1 MALVD
6 TEKMGVVGQGFNQ
19 LPVLRQLGMFVGLAA
34 SIAIGVTAVLWAWQ
48 PDYRTLYSNLTEK
61 DIGMVADALAKSGV
75 EYKMGGD
82 GATVMVPAGK
92 VHDARLKLA
101 ALGLPKGTGTG
112 FEMLDEDSGFGTSQ
126 FMETARYQR
135 ALEGELSRTI
145 GAMVNVQSARV
156 HIAVPKQSSFVR
168 EPKKTSASV
177 LVNLYPGRELD
188 DGQVG
193 SIVHL
198 VAASVPNLEA
208 NGVTVVDQSGRLLN
222 SSETS
227 DDVRVTSNQ
236 LTYQKS
242 LESYYIK
249 RIESILS
256 PVVGIGGVRAQV
268 VADID
273 FTTTEQTQESF
284 KPDTPSVRSEQ
295 IVEENARGGQT
306 AGGVPGALSNQPPEA
321 GAITP
326 PAAAAAPAA
335 GGSTTSLTTAPGTTR
350 RATRNFELDKTIS
363 HTRQASGRIQRLSI
377 AVVVDDQQI
386 VENGEVTRTPHPPE
400 EIERMT
406 NLVKE
411 AVGFNEQRGDTIN
424 VINKSFAAPLPA
436 EPLPDVP
443 LLDQPWVSSAT
454 RIGLAGALLVVLM
467 FGVLKP
473 VLTQLAAKGAESR
486 SAVQAGELAL
496 AGEARAAIPA
506 PTPQQNALTTAKTLA
521 TQEPQRVAQV
531 VKNWVEND
539 AG

>member
-6 TEKMGVVGQGFNQ
+6 TEKMGVVGQGFSQ
-19 LPVLRQLGMFVGLAA
+19 LPVLRQLGLFIGLAA
-34 SIAIGVTAVLWAWQ
+34 SIAVGVTAVMWAWT

-61 DIGMVADALAKSGV
+61 DVGMVADALAKSGV
-75 EYKMGGD
+75 EYKMGGN
-82 GATVMVPAGK
+82 GSTVLVPAGE
-92 VHDARLKLA
+92 VHNARLKLA
-101 ALGLPKGTGTG
+101 AMGLPKGSGTG
-112 FEMLDEDSGFGTSQ
+112 FEILEEDSSFGTSQ
-126 FMETARYQR
+126 FLENARYQH

-145 GAMVNVQSARV
+145 SAMINVQSARV

-208 NGVTVVDQSGRLLN
+208 GGVTVVDQSGRLLN

-227 DDVRVTSNQ
+227 NDVRITANQ
-236 LTYQKS
+236 FTYQKS
-242 LESYYIK
+242 LESYYNK
-249 RIESILS
+249 RIESILA
-256 PVVGIGGVRAQV
+256 PIVGTGGVKAQV

-273 FTTTEQTQESF
+273 FTVTEQTQESF
-284 KPDTPSVRSEQ
+284 NPETPSVRSEQ
-295 IVEENARGGQT
+295 VIEETARGGQG

-321 GAITP
+321 GTAAPGAAAPGAAASLTTP
-326 PAAAAAPAA
+326 PA
-335 GGSTTSLTTAPGTTR
+335 GTR
-350 RATRNFELDKTIS
+350 RSTRNFELDKTIS
-363 HTRQASGRIQRLSI
+363 HTRRQSGKVQRLSI
-377 AVVVDDQQI
+377 AVVVDDQQA
-386 VENGEVTRTPHPPE
+386 VDEGGEVTRTPHAPE

-411 AVGFNEQRGDTIN
+411 AVGFSEARGDTIN
-424 VINKSFAAPLPA
+424 VINKSFAVPPPA

-443 LLDQPWVSSAT
+443 FLEQAWVPSA
-454 RIGLAGALLVVLM
+454 IKVGLAGVLIMAVM
-467 FGVLKP
+467 FGILKP
-473 VLTQLAAKGAESR
+473 ILTELAAKG
-486 SAVQAGELAL
+486 VQFKNLAQQSGAMAL
-496 AGEARAAIPA
+496 AGGEARAAIAPPA
-506 PTPQQNALTTAKTLA
+506 TPQQNNLTTAKTMA
-521 TQEPQRVAQV
+521 TQEPARVAQV